1 MVSTPSYNPRLP
13 RGADTLVY
21 LSIPLWK
28 RLLNHLER
36 LSNRR
41 CRRDQMT
48 FQADIEF
55 FIEMLKPDAQKVESM
70 ERLLQ
75 QYQEKVVV
83 LKSRKDMRSYIASL

>member
-1 MVSTPSYNPRLP
+1 
-13 RGADTLVY
+13 
-21 LSIPLWK
+21 
-28 RLLNHLER
+28 
-36 LSNRR
+36 
-41 CRRDQMT
+41 MT